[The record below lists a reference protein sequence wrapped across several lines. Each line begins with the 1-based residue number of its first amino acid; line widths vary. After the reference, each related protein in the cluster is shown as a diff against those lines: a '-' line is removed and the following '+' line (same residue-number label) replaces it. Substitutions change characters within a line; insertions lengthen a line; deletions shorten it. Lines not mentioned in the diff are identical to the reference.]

1 MCKAG
6 REGGG
11 ENDMDSLD
19 QGYRVDDAQR
29 LFAPPQTSERSA
41 RRQGPETPGW
51 SRSGARDPSRLDRL
65 YRLKLAGRDPE
76 RRKRRRRSLHE
87 LACWFALALLLAAA
101 LASPVRA
108 GEAAHGAA
116 AACARA

>member
-1 MCKAG
+1 
-6 REGGG
+6 
-11 ENDMDSLD
+11 MDSLD
-19 QGYRVDDAQR
+19 RSYRIDDAQR
-29 LFAPPQTSERSA
+29 LFAPPQAAANSA
-41 RRQGPETPGW
+41 RRPGADAPGW
-51 SRSGARDPSRLDRL
+51 SRSTARDPSRLDRL

-108 GEAAHGAA
+108 DAAARGVA
-116 AACARA
+116 AACAAS

>member
-1 MCKAG
+1 
-6 REGGG
+6 
-11 ENDMDSLD
+11 MDSLD
-19 QGYRVDDAQR
+19 RGYRIDQAQR
-29 LFAPPQTSERSA
+29 LFAPPQAAAHGA
-41 RRQGPETPGW
+41 RRPGANAPGG
-51 SRSGARDPSRLDRL
+51 SRSTARDPSRLDRLDRLDRL

-108 GEAAHGAA
+108 HAAAHGAVA
-116 AACARA
+116 ARAAS